1 MIVVYAGKWA
11 VSAALIQEY
20 DGVHWPVTFSSCSLK
35 PNEVNHG
42 MVEKEVLALL
52 QMLYICYTVLVSR
65 EITLLTR
72 VLPLAWLLKSSGLN
86 GRLGR
91 WAALLSKWRLE
102 IWRCEKGEDKI
113 LGTLA
118 ASITPREEVD
128 EVLIAIAPQ
137 ISQDRR

>member
-1 MIVVYAGKWA
+1 
-11 VSAALIQEY
+11 
-20 DGVHWPVTFSSCSLK
+20 
-35 PNEVNHG
+35 
-42 MVEKEVLALL
+42 MVEKEVLDLL
-52 QMLYICYTVLVSR
+52 RMLDTCYNMLLSR
-65 EITLLTR
+65 EITVLTR
-72 VLPLAWLLKSSGLN
+72 YSTLAWLLQSSGLN
-86 GRLGR
+86 GKLGR
-91 WAALLSKWRLE
+91 WATLLSNWRLE